1 MIEVKNLTKE
11 FKISKKQK
19 GFLGSV
25 KGLFKREHTIK
36 RALDNVSFTIND
48 GDIVG
53 YLGPNGAG
61 KSTTIKIMCGIL
73 TPTSGECTINNMI
86 PWKDRVTFVK
96 DIGVVFGQR
105 SQLWWDVPVIDS
117 FYLLKD
123 IYKIP
128 EDVFKSQL
136 EILTKQLDLADIIN
150 VPLRQLSLG
159 QKMKCEL
166 AGSLLHRPKILFLDE
181 PTIGLDATS
190 KLKVREFIK
199 QINKE
204 LGITVILTTHDM
216 NDIEALTNK
225 IIIIGKGQ
233 LLFNG
238 SFDEIKHK
246 YKNYRTIEIEFEK
259 EYDEI
264 KLDGFEFI
272 KKEGRIQTFK
282 TAKKDFKIADF
293 VVELS
298 KKYKVIDVQV
308 ESISLE
314 EIISKMFEE
323 LGVWEHINH
332 YSKLDL

>member
-1 MIEVKNLTKE
+1 MIEVKNLTKV
-11 FKISKKQK
+11 FKIAKKQK
-19 GFLGSV
+19 GLWGSI
-25 KGLFKREHTIK
+25 KGLFKREVIHK
-36 RALDNVSFTIND
+36 KALDNVSFTIND
-48 GDIVG
+48 GEIVG

-61 KSTTIKIMCGIL
+61 KSTTIKIMTGIL
-73 TPTSGECTINNMI
+73 TPTDGECVINGVV
-86 PWKDRVTFVK
+86 PWKDRTKYVK

-123 IYKIP
+123 IYKVP
-128 EDVFKSQL
+128 EDEFKEQL
-136 EILTKQLDLADIIN
+136 DILTKQLDLEEILN

-166 AGSLLHRPKILFLDE
+166 AGSLLHKPKILFLDE

-199 QINKE
+199 YINKE
-204 LGITVILTTHDM
+204 YGITVILTTHDM

-225 IIIIGKGQ
+225 IIIIGKGK
-233 LLFNG
+233 LLYNG

-246 YKNYRTIEIEFEK
+246 YKNFKTIEIEFEE
-259 EYDEI
+259 EYESVEI
-264 KLDGFEFI
+264 KDFEFV
-272 KKEGRIQTFK
+272 KKVGRIFTYKTTKGFK
-282 TAKKDFKIADF
+282 LADF
-293 VVELS
+293 IVDIS
-298 KKYKVIDVQV
+298 KKYKVVDVQV

-323 LGVWEHINH
+323 LGV
-332 YSKLDL
+332 

>member
-1 MIEVKNLTKE
+1 MIEVKNLVKE
-11 FKISKKQK
+11 FKISKKEQ
-19 GFLGSV
+19 GFVGSL
-25 KGLFKREHTIK
+25 KGLFKREHIIK
-36 RALDNVSFTIND
+36 KALDDVSFSINE

-73 TPTSGECTINNMI
+73 TPTSGECVINGMV
-86 PWKDRVTFVK
+86 PWKDRVNYVK

-117 FYLLKD
+117 FNLLKD

-128 EDVFKSQL
+128 EDVYKSQL
-136 EILTKQLDLADIIN
+136 DILTKQLDLEEILN

-166 AGSLLHRPKILFLDE
+166 AGSLLHKPKILFLDE

-199 QINKE
+199 HINKE
-204 LGITVILTTHDM
+204 YGITVILTTHDM

-225 IIIIGKGQ
+225 IIIIGKGR
-233 LLFNG
+233 LLYNG

-246 YKNYRTIEIEFEK
+246 YKNFKTIEIEFEK
-259 EYDEI
+259 EYDNI
-264 KLDGFEFI
+264 TLDGFEFV
-272 KKEGRIQTFK
+272 KKEGRMQTFK
-282 TAKKDFKIADF
+282 TTQKGFKLSDF
-293 VVELS
+293 VVDIS

-323 LGVWEHINH
+323 LGV
-332 YSKLDL
+332 